1 MNPFTNRDAGPDR
14 PMQVFNVRY
23 LPGRR
28 NRTSDT
34 DESPRDTAG
43 SVLLVVTSALLLT
56 LAVAQGY
63 VSYRAQYSFVHA
75 IKHERSAS
83 ILESLGL
90 DCAAVIFAL
99 LAIAQARL
107 GRPAVAERVLNL
119 ACVSGSLVMNA
130 LSADVASPKSVAV
143 WVLPAALYAATS
155 DRLIA
160 VVRRRALAAQ
170 RGDEDESGSPLAALG
185 GFGMWVLRLVMDP
198 PSTVKGFREWVLD
211 EAPVAPGRRAVRQAI
226 DHPAL
231 TPAPDPTTT
240 PRPVTGPD
248 DQTDTPRPTPRTRRT
263 ATTGHRSRRKT
274 GRPAD
279 READAVALLTAN
291 PGMNGAELGRA
302 LRVSE
307 RTGRR
312 YHERL
317 TARLAPPA
325 LDPADAAVPALAEGD
340 AS

>member
-1 MNPFTNRDAGPDR
+1 MNPFTNHRDASPDR

-28 NRTSDT
+28 NRAGI

-43 SVLLVVTSALLLT
+43 SVLLAATSVLLLA
-56 LAVAQGY
+56 LAIAQGY

-75 IKHERSAS
+75 IKHERPAS

-130 LSADVASPKSVAV
+130 LSADVTSPKSVAV

-170 RGDEDESGSPLAALG
+170 QGDDGDESGSPLAALL
-185 GFGMWVLRLVMDP
+185 GFGLWLLRLVMAP
-198 PSTVKGFREWVLD
+198 PSTVTGFRGWVLD
-211 EAPVAPGRRAVRQAI
+211 EAPVAPGRRALPAGTTDR
-226 DHPAL
+226 PAL
-231 TPAPDPTTT
+231 TPAADTPPDE
-240 PRPVTGPD
+240 RPDTAADGNA
-248 DQTDTPRPTPRTRRT
+248 DTPRSPERTRRP
-263 ATTGHRSRRKT
+263 ATTGRSRRRKA

-279 READAVALLTAN
+279 READALELLTAN

-317 TARLAPPA
+317 TARTA
-325 LDPADAAVPALAEGD
+325 LDPADVAALTEGD